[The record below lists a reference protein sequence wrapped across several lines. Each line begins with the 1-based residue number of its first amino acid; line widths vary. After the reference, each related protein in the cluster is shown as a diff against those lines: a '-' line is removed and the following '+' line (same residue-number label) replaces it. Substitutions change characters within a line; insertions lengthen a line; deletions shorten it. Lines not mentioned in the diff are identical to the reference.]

1 MGDRNAYINP
11 VDLDLITAVD
21 TAQEAVDAIDAFYS
35 KYLLK
40 PNF

>member
-1 MGDRNAYINP
+1 MLKKFHN
-11 VDLDLITAVD
+11 VSEEDLHLFSVVD
-21 TAQEAVDAIDAFYS
+21 TAQEAVDAIDDFYS